1 VRLDLTG
8 TGAPAADVDFGS
20 VGMVAFFKRIAADEF
35 GASALYGVLAA
46 AIGVAVIGAI
56 SVLH

>member
-1 VRLDLTG
+1 
-8 TGAPAADVDFGS
+8 
-20 VGMVAFFKRIAADEF
+20 MVALFKKITNDEL

-56 SVLH
+56 AVLY

>member
-1 VRLDLTG
+1 
-8 TGAPAADVDFGS
+8 
-20 VGMVAFFKRIAADEF
+20 MVALFKRIAADEL

-56 SVLH
+56 SVLY